1 MRAVAEE
8 FVSEEEFA
16 RLEESSNTKH
26 EYYQGRLYAMS
37 GGSNRHAVLCTNA
50 AITTGSRLRGKPCR
64 AVGSEQRVKIEATGL
79 QTYPDVS
86 VYCPPARFEGKSD
99 EVLLNPVLIIEVL
112 SPSTENYDRTTKFA
126 HYQQISSLTDYL
138 LITQD
143 RVLVEHFHRQD
154 ADGWL
159 LRSYNARESSIAL
172 PDFDLVLPLD
182 ELYEDVDAPAGLL
195 PLHPEEAGESTN

>member
-8 FVSEEEFA
+8 LISEEEFA

-37 GGSNRHAVLCTNA
+37 GGSNRHARLVLNA
-50 AITTGSRLRGKPCR
+50 GATLRDHLRGKPCR

-79 QTYPDVS
+79 QTYPDAS
-86 VYCPPARFEGKSD
+86 VYRPPARFEGRSD
-99 EVLLNPVLIIEVL
+99 EVLLTPTLIIEVL
-112 SPSTENYDRTTKFA
+112 SPSTENYDRSAKFA
-126 HYQQISSLTDYL
+126 HYQQIASLTDYI

-143 RVLVEHFHRQD
+143 RVLVEHFHRHD

-159 LRSYNARESSIAL
+159 LRSYNVRESSVAL
-172 PDFDLVLPLD
+172 PDLDLVLPLS
-182 ELYEDVDAPAGLL
+182 ELYEDVEAPAGLL
-195 PLHPEEAGESTN
+195 PLRPEEEIE